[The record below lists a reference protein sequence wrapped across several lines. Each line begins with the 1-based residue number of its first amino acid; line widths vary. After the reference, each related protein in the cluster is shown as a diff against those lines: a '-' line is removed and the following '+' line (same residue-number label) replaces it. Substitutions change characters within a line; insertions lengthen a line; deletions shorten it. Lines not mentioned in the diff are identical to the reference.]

1 MIETSTLEVAERADV
16 IVREL
21 RASDLPL
28 ADVILR
34 LRVRHVHRRGLTV
47 RG

>member
-1 MIETSTLEVAERADV
+1 MTETGSLRVAERADV

-21 RASDLPL
+21 RESDLPL

-34 LRVRHVHRRGLTV
+34 SRVRHVHWRGLTV
-47 RG
+47 P